1 MIFIWPAAT
10 IGETK
15 SLRPPKPGSRYNRLY
30 RGPGQCNGYAPSL
43 SPCPTNRPREPTAN
57 GLHHL
62 NSLQPSRCNSATPIS
77 RLNVARKGWRSGKG
91 RIYAPPRK
99 TFLERY
105 FSFSSFFFLLLSPRS
120 LSVVLNFDFW
130 QLGSR
135 NFTFYATNEYNIY
148 RIWKTKNRRKK

>member
-91 RIYAPPRK
+91 RIYAPPGK

-105 FSFSSFFFLLLSPRS
+105 FSFSSFFFFTPFSSFVKRCPQLWFLTTRFEEFY
-120 LSVVLNFDFW
+120 VLRD
-130 QLGSR
+130 
-135 NFTFYATNEYNIY
+135 E
-148 RIWKTKNRRKK
+148 RI